1 MSSRCAH
8 PEASSWPSRSAA
20 GAQTRVCARAL
31 ERLPG
36 RRSCRRGPSF
46 NLPPSLSQGSL
57 LHPTCFRLYFRRWL
71 RRALLF
77 LAHTLS
83 NTDSCFLCPQ
93 HSTLLLGSVHDPTAC
108 VCNPGHAANVINGD
122 GTVGSPCTSC
132 ILSNYDGRSL
142 ASHGQ
147 LHCRS
152 LTTMRSEAGGWRM
165 ELEAKSRIE
174 GRCAA
179 NGSATLL

>member
-1 MSSRCAH
+1 MHPCAGKNLRNVADEWFEVVSDDSRLAKTRTEQNVYRILAH
-8 PEASSWPSRSAA
+8 TLSN
-20 GAQTRVCARAL
+20 TD
-31 ERLPG
+31 
-36 RRSCRRGPSF
+36 SCF
-46 NLPPSLSQGSL
+46 
-57 LHPTCFRLYFRRWL
+57 
-71 RRALLF
+71 F